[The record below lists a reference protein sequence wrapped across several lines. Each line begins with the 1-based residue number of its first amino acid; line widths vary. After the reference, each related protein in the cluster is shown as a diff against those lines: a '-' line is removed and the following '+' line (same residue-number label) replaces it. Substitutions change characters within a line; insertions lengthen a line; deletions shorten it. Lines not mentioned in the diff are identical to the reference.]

1 MKNIKSQKGAI
12 SLFVVLSMLFFLA
25 FMLGVFSIT
34 TRRNAAQ
41 LEAVRE
47 TAKIYS
53 SGVDAN
59 TLYDS
64 MISSTSGVAIP
75 ITTIDQLKEAKR
87 LAEGTSTT
95 ETVNYTIN
103 GKLYSYKK
111 GESYYLA
118 NDIILDM
125 ESEINGKN
133 ADNLELYDYILY
145 KPSTYNISLNNHNIY
160 YKLDDG
166 TLWKCIFYQ
175 AVGTKSSPNMVTKS
189 YNDSKYAG
197 KQASANLYSILDN
210 GVEQFATSRST
221 TTGATYNY
229 EFLLMYDNYI
239 SSDKYVFNTDIYN
252 RWGQNNN
259 PAKETEDATQ
269 STYTPVAG
277 YTTSFAGA
285 STSLGSTHFCGL
297 ALSSS
302 SNTFLDGNFDHGN
315 WWYAVGSIGW
325 FSTDSSRGIPA
336 TENTDSTI
344 STTANECLLFVRA
357 K

>member
-64 MISSTSGVAIP
+64 MVSSTSGAAIP
-75 ITTIDQLKEAKR
+75 ISTIDQLKEAKR
-87 LAEGTSTT
+87 LAEGSSTT

-111 GESYYLA
+111 NASYYLA

-125 ESEINGKN
+125 KAEINGKN
-133 ADNLELYDYILY
+133 ATNLKMYDYILY
-145 KPSTYNISLNNHNIY
+145 KPSTYHISLNNHNIY
-160 YKLDDG
+160 YKLSDG

-175 AVGTKSSPNMVTKS
+175 AIGTKSAYNNLSKS

-197 KQASANLYSILDN
+197 KQATANLYSILDN
-210 GVEQFATSRST
+210 GVEQFAKPRNT
-221 TTGATYNY
+221 TTGTTYNY

-239 SSDKYVFNTDIYN
+239 SSGKYVFNTDIYN

-259 PAKETEDATQ
+259 PAKENVTG
-269 STYTPVAG
+269 STMTTAAG
-277 YTTSFAGA
+277 YTTSFTGA
-285 STSLGSTHFCGL
+285 STTLGSTNFGGL
-297 ALSSS
+297 ALST
-302 SNTFLDGNFDHGN
+302 NDNAFLDGNVGHGN

-325 FSTDSSRGIPA
+325 YSTDTSRGIPA
-336 TENTDSTI
+336 TENTA
-344 STTANECLLFVRA
+344 TTMSQAANECLLFVRA

>member
-34 TRRNAAQ
+34 ARRNAAQ

-64 MISSTSGVAIP
+64 MVSSTSGVAIP
-75 ITTIDQLKEAKR
+75 ITTIDQLKDAKR

-125 ESEINGKN
+125 KSEINGKN
-133 ADNLELYDYILY
+133 ASDLKLYDYILY
-145 KPSTYNISLNNHNIY
+145 KPSTYKISLNNHNIY
-160 YKLDDG
+160 YKLSDG

-175 AVGTKSSPNMVTKS
+175 AIGTKSAYNNVSKS

-210 GVEQFATSRST
+210 GVEQFAKTRNT
-221 TTGATYNY
+221 TNGTTYNY

-239 SSDKYVFNTDIYN
+239 SSGKYVFNTDIYN

-259 PAKETEDATQ
+259 PAKEKEDTT
-269 STYTPVAG
+269 SNTLTPVAG
-277 YTTSFAGA
+277 YTTNFAGA
-285 STSLGSTHFCGL
+285 STSLGSTNFCGL
-297 ALSSS
+297 ALSSH
-302 SNTFLDGNFDHGN
+302 SNAFLEANVGNTS
-315 WWYAVGSIGW
+315 WWYTVGSVGW
-325 FSTDSSRGIPA
+325 YSSDNSRGIPA
-336 TENTDSTI
+336 TQNTATTMSQ
-344 STTANECLLFVRA
+344 TANECLLFVRA